1 VAGVLSAAVELPSN
15 RLLFR
20 DATVAWRSY
29 CGGGNLWRATKHAL
43 TLHTPLERTKIREI
57 MKVQFLLEN
66 FLQEPLE
73 QRIDLTVFLKKSYVI
88 GSSTGFLKGNK

>member
-1 VAGVLSAAVELPSN
+1 VAGVLPAAVELLSN

-20 DATVAWRSY
+20 GATVAWRSY

-43 TLHTPLERTKIREI
+43 TLQTPLERTKIREI

-73 QRIDLTVFLKKSYVI
+73 QRIDLTVFLNPM
-88 GSSTGFLKGNK
+88 G